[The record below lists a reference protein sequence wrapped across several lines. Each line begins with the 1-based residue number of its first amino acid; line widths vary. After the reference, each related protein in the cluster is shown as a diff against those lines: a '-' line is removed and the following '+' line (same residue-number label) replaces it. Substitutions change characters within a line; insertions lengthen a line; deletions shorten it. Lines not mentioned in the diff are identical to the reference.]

1 MVGMKMLTPSR
12 ILLEQH
18 YQELA
23 ERPFFEG
30 LVNYMSS
37 GPVVA
42 MVWKGPNIIQ
52 QSRAMI
58 GATNPAAANPGTI
71 RADFATQV
79 RNNTGFFPL
88 AFLSINKT
96 SQNLQM
102 RF

>member
-1 MVGMKMLTPSR
+1 MVGMKMLLPSR
-12 ILLEQH
+12 VLLEKH

-30 LVNYMSS
+30 LVSYMSS

-42 MVWKGPNIIQ
+42 MVWKGPNIVQ

-79 RNNTGFFPL
+79 RKNTFFGE
-88 AFLSINKT
+88 
-96 SQNLQM
+96 
-102 RF
+102 RFFNFNMIIQDEKS